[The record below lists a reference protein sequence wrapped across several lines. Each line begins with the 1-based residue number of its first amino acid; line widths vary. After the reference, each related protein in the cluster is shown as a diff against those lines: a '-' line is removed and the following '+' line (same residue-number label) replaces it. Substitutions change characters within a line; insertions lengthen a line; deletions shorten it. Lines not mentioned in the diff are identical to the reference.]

1 MSASTAVVFYPTNK
15 IEDSHG
21 IKLYIWKLM
30 KKILHRFL
38 GPLISVVLFTVAVWL
53 LHSELKTHHLSDIVH
68 TLEAIPGGRL
78 MTALVLSILGYLVMT
93 SYDVLAL
100 HYVGQP
106 LSYTKIGMTSFI
118 GCAFSNNI
126 GLSMIAGASVR
137 YRLYSAW
144 GLSTLQ
150 VTLVVAFCALTL
162 WLGFFMLGG
171 LVFTF
176 EPLGLPPSIRL
187 PFASVRVL
195 GLLLLTVVFIY
206 IFVTILK
213 KKPLKF
219 GGYELK
225 LPPIRL
231 LFPQLTIAAMD
242 WAIAAGVLYVL
253 LAPIEGLSYVGFLR
267 FYLLAQL
274 VGLVSQVPGGLGVFE
289 TIIVLL
295 LSSRFPAPNILAS
308 LFVYRIFYY
317 WLPLGVATILFGLQ
331 EILRRKKRVFKFARL
346 FDRWVSPVL
355 PQILA
360 FSAFAAGAILLFSGA
375 MPALDQRL
383 AWLRQ
388 FLPLPFLELSH
399 FIGSLA
405 GMGLLLLARSLQ
417 QRLDA
422 AYLLTIALL
431 GVGIIASLLK
441 GFDYE
446 EALVLGLILV
456 VMLHSRSYF
465 YRRSSLLSQGLN
477 PGWIAAVLIVLI
489 CTAWLG
495 FYAYRHVEYADSLW
509 WRFTFAGDA
518 SRFLRAM
525 VGTVAFGLFFGL
537 SYLLRASPPKHQKP
551 QQKELENIYA
561 IVNESSTTAS
571 NLALLGDKFF
581 LMNPESNAFIM
592 YGVEGRS
599 WIAMGDPVGPH
610 NEWTELI
617 WTFRE
622 LSDRYGGRTVFYQV
636 GHEKLHYYLDLGLNV
651 LKLGEE
657 ARVQLTTFSLEESA
671 RKGLRYTQRKLE
683 KEGYRFEVLSPQEV
697 SSRLPELKEISDAW
711 LAEKN
716 TREKGFSL
724 GFFNA
729 EYLKRFP
736 AAVVMNDERTVAFS
750 NLWLGAKKEELSI
763 DLMRFSPE
771 APHSVMEYLFI
782 QIMLW
787 GKQQGYSW
795 FNMGM
800 APLAGLED
808 RALAP
813 FWNRLGAFV
822 FQHGE
827 NFYNFQGLRQYKEKF
842 TPEWR
847 SKYLASPGGL
857 ALGQILANLATL
869 ISGGVKGIF
878 AK

>member
-1 MSASTAVVFYPTNK
+1 M
-15 IEDSHG
+15 
-21 IKLYIWKLM
+21 M
-30 KKILHRFL
+30 KKNLHRYL
-38 GPLISVVLFTVAVWL
+38 GPLISVILFTAAVWL
-53 LHSELKTHHLSDIVH
+53 LRNELKTHHLKDIVH
-68 TLEAIPGGRL
+68 TLEAIPVWRL
-78 MTALVLSILGYLVMT
+78 MTALALSILGYLVMT

-106 LSYTKIGMTSFI
+106 LAYKKIGLASFI
-118 GCAFSNNI
+118 GYAFSNNI
-126 GLSMIAGASVR
+126 GFSMIAGASVR

-150 VTLVVAFCALTL
+150 VTLVVVFCTVTL
-162 WLGFFMLGG
+162 WLGFFTLGG
-171 LVFTF
+171 LVFIL
-176 EPLGLPPSIRL
+176 EPLVLPPSIHL
-187 PFASVRVL
+187 PFASVRL
-195 GLLLLTVVFIY
+195 IGLLMLAVVFIY
-206 IFVTILK
+206 ILVTIIK
-213 KKPLKF
+213 KKPLKVR
-219 GGYELK
+219 GYELK
-225 LPPIRL
+225 LPSIRL

-242 WAIAAGVLYVL
+242 WAIAGGVLYIL
-253 LAPIEGLSYVGFLR
+253 LAPVKGLSYFGFLR

-289 TIIVLL
+289 TLIVLL
-295 LSSRFPAPNILAS
+295 LSSRLPVSNILAA
-308 LFVYRIFYY
+308 LLVYRLFYY

-331 EILRRKKRVFKFARL
+331 EILRRKKRAFRFAGL

-355 PQILA
+355 PQVLA
-360 FSAFAAGAILLFSGA
+360 FAAFVAGAILMFSGA
-375 MPALDQRL
+375 VPALDQRL
-383 AWLRQ
+383 AWLQQ

-422 AYLLTIALL
+422 AYVLTIVLL
-431 GVGIIASLLK
+431 GIGIIASLLK

-456 VMLHSRSYF
+456 VMLPSHRYF
-465 YRRSSLLSQGLN
+465 YRKSSLFSRGFN
-477 PGWIAAVLIVLI
+477 AGWVAAILIVLI

-525 VGTVAFGLFFGL
+525 VGAVALGLFFGL
-537 SYLLRASPPKHQKP
+537 SYLLRASPPRPRKP

-561 IVNESSTTAS
+561 IVNESPRTSS

-581 LMNPESNAFIM
+581 LLNTEGNAFIM
-592 YGVEGRS
+592 YGIEGRS
-599 WIAMGDPVGPH
+599 WTAMGDPVGPRS
-610 NEWTELI
+610 EWMELI

-636 GHEKLHYYLDLGLNV
+636 GHENLHYYLDLGLNV

-657 ARVQLTTFSLEESA
+657 ARVPLTDFSLEGSE

-683 KEGYRFEVLSPQEV
+683 KEGYQYEVLSPQAV
-697 SSRLPELKEISDAW
+697 SNRLSELKEISDAW

-724 GFFNA
+724 GFFNPD
-729 EYLKRFP
+729 YLKRFP
-736 AAVVMNDERTVAFS
+736 AAVVVNKGQTVAFA
-750 NLWLGAKKEELSI
+750 NIWLGGEKEELSI
-763 DLMRFSPE
+763 DLMRFRPD
-771 APHSVMEYLFI
+771 APRSVMEYLFI

-787 GKQQGYSW
+787 GKQQGYNW
-795 FNMGM
+795 FNLGM

-813 FWNRLGAFV
+813 LWNRLGAFV

-842 TPEWR
+842 IPEWR
-847 SKYLASPGGL
+847 PKYLASPGGL
-857 ALGQILANLATL
+857 ALAQILANLATL

-878 AK
+878 MR

>member
-1 MSASTAVVFYPTNK
+1 
-15 IEDSHG
+15 
-21 IKLYIWKLM
+21 M
-30 KKILHRFL
+30 KKNLRHYL

-68 TLEAIPGGRL
+68 TLEALPAKRL
-78 MTALVLSILGYLVMT
+78 LAALALSALSYLVMI

-100 HYVGQP
+100 HYVGHP
-106 LSYTKIGMTSFI
+106 LSYTKIGLASFV
-118 GCAFSNNI
+118 GYAFSNNI

-150 VTLVVAFCALTL
+150 VTLVVAFCALSL
-162 WLGFFMLGG
+162 WLGFFTLGG
-171 LVFTF
+171 LVFSF
-176 EPLGLPPSIRL
+176 EPPVLPSSIHL
-187 PFASVRVL
+187 PFASVRLL
-195 GLLLLTVVFIY
+195 GLLLLAVVFIY
-206 IFVTILK
+206 VFLIIVK
-213 KKPLKF
+213 KDPLKIRE
-219 GGYELK
+219 YELQ
-225 LPPIRL
+225 LPPIQF
-231 LFPQLTIAAMD
+231 LFPQLAIGALD
-242 WAIAAGVLYVL
+242 WAIAGSVLYAL
-253 LAPIEGLSYVGFLR
+253 LAPINGLSYFGFLGL
-267 FYLLAQL
+267 YLFAQL
-274 VGLVSQVPGGLGVFE
+274 TGLVSQVPGGLGVFE
-289 TIIVLL
+289 TVIVLL
-295 LSSRFPAPNILAS
+295 LSSRVPVPNILAS
-308 LFVYRIFYY
+308 LLVYRIFYY

-331 EILRRKKRVFKFARL
+331 EILRRKKRVFKFAKL
-346 FDRWVSPVL
+346 FDRWVSSLL
-355 PQILA
+355 PQVLA
-360 FSAFAAGAILLFSGA
+360 FAVFAAGAILMFSGA

-383 AWLRQ
+383 VWLRQ

-399 FIGSLA
+399 FFGSLA
-405 GMGLLLLARSLQ
+405 GMGLLLLARNLQ

-422 AYLLTIALL
+422 AYLLTIVLL
-431 GVGIIASLLK
+431 CVGIVASLLK

-456 VMLHSRSYF
+456 VMLPSHRYF
-465 YRRSSLLSQGLN
+465 YRKSSLLGQGFN

-525 VGTVAFGLFFGL
+525 VGAVALGLFFGL
-537 SYLLRASPPKHQKP
+537 SYLLRASSPKPQKP
-551 QQKELENIYA
+551 HQKELENIYA
-561 IVNESSTTAS
+561 IVNGSVNTAS

-581 LMNPESNAFIM
+581 LLSADSNTFIM

-599 WIAMGDPVGPH
+599 WIAMGDPVGPK
-610 NEWTELI
+610 EGWMELI

-636 GHEKLHYYLDLGLNV
+636 GHENLHYYLDIGLNA

-657 ARVQLTTFSLEESA
+657 ARVPLTTFSLEGSE

-683 KEGYRFEVLSPQEV
+683 KEGYQFDVLSLQAV

-724 GFFNA
+724 GFFDPD
-729 EYLKRFP
+729 YLRRFP
-736 AAVVMNDERTVAFS
+736 VAVVVNKGQTVAFA
-750 NLWLGAKKEELSI
+750 NIWPGGKKEELSI
-763 DLMRFSPE
+763 DLMRFRPD
-771 APHSVMEYLFI
+771 APPSVMEYLFI
-782 QIMLW
+782 QSMLW
-787 GKQQGYSW
+787 AKQQGYNW
-795 FNMGM
+795 FNLGM

-808 RALAP
+808 RTLAP
-813 FWNRLGAFV
+813 LWNRLGAFI

-842 TPEWR
+842 IPEWR
-847 SKYLASPGGL
+847 PKYLASPGGL
-857 ALGQILANLATL
+857 ALAQILANLAAL

-878 AK
+878 MK

>member
-1 MSASTAVVFYPTNK
+1 MA
-15 IEDSHG
+15 
-21 IKLYIWKLM
+21 
-30 KKILHRFL
+30 
-38 GPLISVVLFTVAVWL
+38 
-53 LHSELKTHHLSDIVH
+53 
-68 TLEAIPGGRL
+68 
-78 MTALVLSILGYLVMT
+78 ALVLSILGYLVMT
-93 SYDVLAL
+93 SYDFLAL
-100 HYVGQP
+100 HYVGHP
-106 LSYTKIGMTSFI
+106 LPYRKIGLASFI
-118 GCAFSNNI
+118 GYAFSNNI
-126 GLSMIAGASVR
+126 GFSMIAGASVR

-144 GLSTLQ
+144 GLSTLK

-162 WLGFFMLGG
+162 WLGFFGLGG

-176 EPLGLPPSIRL
+176 EPLVLPPSIHL
-187 PFASVRVL
+187 PFTSVRLL
-195 GLLLLTVVFIY
+195 GLLLLAVVFIY
-206 IFVTILK
+206 ILVTILK
-213 KKPLKF
+213 KKPLKVR
-219 GGYELK
+219 GYELE

-231 LFPQLTIAAMD
+231 LLPQLTVAAMD

-253 LAPIEGLSYVGFLR
+253 LAPIKGLSYFGYLR

-289 TIIVLL
+289 TVIVLL
-295 LSSRFPAPNILAS
+295 LSSRLPVSNILAS
-308 LFVYRIFYY
+308 LLVYRIMYY
-317 WLPLGVATILFGLQ
+317 WLPLGVATVLFGLQ
-331 EILRRKKRVFKFARL
+331 EILRRKKRAIKFARL
-346 FDRWVSPVL
+346 FDRWVSSVL

-360 FSAFAAGAILLFSGA
+360 FATFAAGAILLFSGA

-383 AWLRQ
+383 TWLRQ

-422 AYLLTIALL
+422 AYLLTIILL

-446 EALVLGLILV
+446 EAMVLGLILV
-456 VMLHSRSYF
+456 VMFHSRCYF
-465 YRRSSLLSQGLN
+465 YRKSSLFSQGLN
-477 PGWIAAVLIVLI
+477 AGWLAAILIVLI

-495 FYAYRHVEYADSLW
+495 FYAYRHVEYSDSLW

-525 VGTVAFGLFFGL
+525 VGVVTLGLFIGL
-537 SYLLRASPPKHQKP
+537 SYLLRASPPQPRKLQKE
-551 QQKELENIYA
+551 ELENISA
-561 IVNESSTTAS
+561 IVNGSANTTS

-599 WIAMGDPVGPH
+599 WIAMGDPVGPQS
-610 NEWTELI
+610 EWMELV
-617 WTFRE
+617 WAFRE
-622 LSDRYGGRTVFYQV
+622 LSDRYGGRTAFYQV
-636 GHEKLHYYLDLGLNV
+636 AHENLHYYLDLGLNV

-657 ARVQLTTFSLEESA
+657 ARVPLTNFSLEGSK

-683 KEGYRFEVLSPQEV
+683 KEGYQIEVLSPQGV
-697 SSRLPELKEISDAW
+697 SNRISELKEISDAW
-711 LAEKN
+711 LAQKN

-724 GFFNA
+724 GFFDPD
-729 EYLKRFP
+729 YLIRFP
-736 AAVVMNDERTVAFS
+736 VAVVVNKGQTVAFA
-750 NLWLGAKKEELSI
+750 NIWPGGKKEELSI
-763 DLMRFSPE
+763 DLMRFRPD
-771 APHSVMEYLFI
+771 APLSVMEYLFI
-782 QIMLW
+782 QSMLW
-787 GKQQGYSW
+787 AKQQGYNW
-795 FNMGM
+795 FNLGM
-800 APLAGLED
+800 APLAGFED

-813 FWNRLGAFV
+813 LWNRLGAFI

-842 TPEWR
+842 IPEWR
-847 SKYLASPGGL
+847 PKYLASPGGL
-857 ALGQILANLATL
+857 ALPQILANLATL

-878 AK
+878 MK

>member
-1 MSASTAVVFYPTNK
+1 M
-15 IEDSHG
+15 
-21 IKLYIWKLM
+21 M
-30 KKILHRFL
+30 KKKFRCYL
-38 GPLISVVLFTVAVWL
+38 GPLISVILFTVAVWL
-53 LHSELKTHHLSDIVH
+53 LHNELKTHHLRDIIR
-68 TLEAIPGGRL
+68 TLGAIPEGRL
-78 MTALVLSILGYLVMT
+78 LAALVLSILGYLVMI

-100 HYVGQP
+100 HYVGHP
-106 LSYTKIGMTSFI
+106 LAYTKIGLASFI

-137 YRLYSAW
+137 YRLYAAW

-162 WLGFFMLGG
+162 WLGFFTIGG
-171 LVFTF
+171 LVFTL
-176 EPLGLPPSIRL
+176 EPPVLPPSIHL
-187 PFASVRVL
+187 PFDSIRLL
-195 GLLLLTVVFIY
+195 GLLLLAVVFIY
-206 IFVTILK
+206 ILVTIIK
-213 KKPLKF
+213 KRPFKVR
-219 GGYELK
+219 GYELK

-242 WAIAAGVLYVL
+242 WAIAGSVLYVL
-253 LAPIEGLSYVGFLR
+253 LVPIKGLSYFGFLG

-274 VGLVSQVPGGLGVFE
+274 IGLASQVPGGLGVFE
-289 TIIVLL
+289 TTIVLL
-295 LSSRFPAPNILAS
+295 LSSRLPVSNILAS
-308 LFVYRIFYY
+308 LLVYRLFYY
-317 WLPLGVATILFGLQ
+317 WLPLSVATILFGLQ
-331 EILRRKKRVFKFARL
+331 EILRRKKHAFKFAGL
-346 FDRWVSPVL
+346 FDRWASSVL
-355 PQILA
+355 PQVLA
-360 FSAFAAGAILLFSGA
+360 LATFAAGAILMFSGA
-375 MPALDQRL
+375 MPALDRRL
-383 AWLRQ
+383 AWLQQ

-422 AYLLTIALL
+422 AYVLTNVLL

-465 YRRSSLLSQGLN
+465 YRKSSLFSQGLN
-477 PGWIAAVLIVLI
+477 AGWVAAVLIILI

-525 VGTVAFGLFFGL
+525 VGVVTLGLFFGL
-537 SYLLRASPPKHQKP
+537 SYLLRASPLKPQKP
-551 QQKELENIYA
+551 QRKELENIYA
-561 IVNESSTTAS
+561 IVNESPKTAS

-581 LMNPESNAFIM
+581 LLSPESSAFIM

-599 WIAMGDPVGPH
+599 WIAMGDPVGH
-610 NEWTELI
+610 QNEWMELI

-636 GHEKLHYYLDLGLNV
+636 AHENLHYYLDLGLNL

-657 ARVQLTTFSLEESA
+657 ARVPLTTFSLEGSE
-671 RKGLRYTQRKLE
+671 RKSLRYTHRKLE
-683 KEGYRFEVLSPQEV
+683 KEGYQFEVLSPQGV
-697 SSRLPELKEISDAW
+697 SNRLSELKEISDAW

-724 GFFNA
+724 GFFNPD
-729 EYLKRFP
+729 YLRRFP
-736 AAVVMNDERTVAFS
+736 AAVVVNKGQTVAFA
-750 NLWLGAKKEELSI
+750 NIWLGGKKEELSI
-763 DLMRFSPE
+763 DLMRFSQA

-787 GKQQGYSW
+787 GKQQGYNW
-795 FNMGM
+795 FNLGM

-808 RALAP
+808 RTLAP
-813 FWNRLGAFV
+813 LWNRLGAFV

-842 TPEWR
+842 IPEWR
-847 SKYLASPGGL
+847 PKYLASPGGL
-857 ALGQILANLATL
+857 ALAQILANLATL

-878 AK
+878 MK

>member
-1 MSASTAVVFYPTNK
+1 M
-15 IEDSHG
+15 
-21 IKLYIWKLM
+21 M
-30 KKILHRFL
+30 KKNFKRYL
-38 GPLISVVLFTVAVWL
+38 GPLISVVLFTAAVWL
-53 LHSELKTHHLSDIVH
+53 LHNELKTHHLRDIVH
-68 TLEAIPGGRL
+68 TLGAISAGRL
-78 MTALVLSILGYLVMT
+78 MAALVLSILGYLVMT

-100 HYVGQP
+100 HYVGHP
-106 LSYTKIGMTSFI
+106 LAYKKIGLASFI
-118 GCAFSNNI
+118 GYAFSNNI

-162 WLGFFMLGG
+162 WLGFFGLGG

-176 EPLGLPPSIRL
+176 EPLVLPPSIHL
-187 PFASVRVL
+187 PFASVRLL
-195 GLLLLTVVFIY
+195 GLLLLAIVFIY
-206 IFVTILK
+206 ILVTIIK
-213 KKPLKF
+213 KTPFKVR
-219 GGYELK
+219 GYALK

-242 WAIAAGVLYVL
+242 WAIAGSVLFVL
-253 LAPIEGLSYVGFLR
+253 LAPINGLSYFGFLR
-267 FYLLAQL
+267 LYLLAQL

-295 LSSRFPAPNILAS
+295 LSSRLPVPNIVAS
-308 LFVYRIFYY
+308 LLVYRLFYY
-317 WLPLGVATILFGLQ
+317 WLPLCVATVLFGLQ
-331 EILRRKKRVFKFARL
+331 EILRRKRRAFKFAGL

-355 PQILA
+355 PQVLA
-360 FSAFAAGAILLFSGA
+360 FAAFAAGAILMFSGA
-375 MPALDQRL
+375 MPALNQRL
-383 AWLRQ
+383 AWLQQ
-388 FLPLPFLELSH
+388 FLPLPFIELSH

-417 QRLDA
+417 RRLDA
-422 AYLLTIALL
+422 AYVLTISLL
-431 GVGIIASLLK
+431 GIGIIASLLK

-456 VMLHSRSYF
+456 VMLPSHHYF
-465 YRRSSLLSQGLN
+465 YRKSSLFSRGSN
-477 PGWIAAVLIVLI
+477 AGWVAAILIVMI

-525 VGTVAFGLFFGL
+525 VGAVTLGLFFGL
-537 SYLLRASPPKHQKP
+537 SYLLRASSPQPQKP
-551 QQKELENIYA
+551 QLEELENIYA
-561 IVNESSTTAS
+561 IVNGSPKTVS

-581 LMNPESNAFIM
+581 LLNAEGNAFIM
-592 YGVEGRS
+592 YGLEGRS
-599 WIAMGDPVGPH
+599 WIAMGDPVGPQ
-610 NEWTELI
+610 NEWVELI

-636 GHEKLHYYLDLGLNV
+636 GHENLHYYLDLGLNV

-657 ARVQLTTFSLEESA
+657 ARVPLTTFSLEGSE

-683 KEGYRFEVLSPQEV
+683 KEGYRFEVLSLQAV
-697 SSRLPELKEISDAW
+697 SHRMSELKEISDAW

-724 GFFNA
+724 GFFDPA
-729 EYLKRFP
+729 YIRRFP
-736 AAVVMNDERTVAFS
+736 VAVVVNKGQTVAFA
-750 NLWLGAKKEELSI
+750 NIWPGGKKEELSI
-763 DLMRFSPE
+763 DLMRFRPD
-771 APHSVMEYLFI
+771 APPSVMEYLFI
-782 QIMLW
+782 QSMLW
-787 GKQQGYSW
+787 AKQQGYNW
-795 FNMGM
+795 FDLGM

-813 FWNRLGAFV
+813 LWNRLGAFI

-842 TPEWR
+842 IPEWR
-847 SKYLASPGGL
+847 PKYLASPGGL
-857 ALGQILANLATL
+857 ALPQILANLATL

-878 AK
+878 MK